1 LSCSQK
7 KTTSKPDKYRSLETV
22 MRRDFKPRMKAQL
35 HSADQCNIRQLI
47 LSCDL
52 DRLYVVHD
60 LSVML
65 ARGRLLHLLRVCDT

>member
-1 LSCSQK
+1 
-7 KTTSKPDKYRSLETV
+7 

-35 HSADQCNIRQLI
+35 HSADHCNIRQLI